1 MSDTVHILPCVG
13 NGRTDSVKS
22 NKTHVVRIDFM
33 TGCLS
38 FATADNF
45 WLSSAPADG
54 FWLSSKGGGVNW
66 SSFVMHRRFW
76 RLSRFHWP
84 TFYKFHSLFLYQ
96 SSKVINWRLIIL
108 IVSGL
113 ESGFILKSVLRYRYI
128 VHFSPYTKH
137 VNKFWS

>member
-45 WLSSAPADG
+45 
-54 FWLSSKGGGVNW
+54 
-66 SSFVMHRRFW
+66 
-76 RLSRFHWP
+76 
-84 TFYKFHSLFLYQ
+84 
-96 SSKVINWRLIIL
+96 
-108 IVSGL
+108 
-113 ESGFILKSVLRYRYI
+113 
-128 VHFSPYTKH
+128 
-137 VNKFWS
+137 